1 MVARSSWKGFVRLS
15 LVSIPVQGINAA
27 ARGDGEIHFNQ
38 LHAECHNR
46 IKYQKVCPVHGVVPN
61 DEIVMGYEHSKGE
74 YVVVDSGEIDK
85 LRTAA
90 ESAITIDTFVSPQAI
105 DPRYF
110 EGRTY
115 FLVPDGPM
123 GAKPYAV
130 FLQALEAEKRWAVGE
145 AVLFG
150 REQLVAL
157 RPLDD
162 VLTLE
167 ILHYGSQ
174 LKTPAEVAPGGSRE
188 TVSKSELALAKK
200 LIEAS
205 TSKKFDINQYVDDY
219 EDKLK
224 QMIEAKIE
232 GREIV
237 GPQTEEQA
245 PVINLMDA
253 LRKSVAQVGSRSK
266 RRGAS
271 RSAGTARPA
280 TRHRGGRRK
289 SAG

>member
-1 MVARSSWKGFVRLS
+1 
-15 LVSIPVQGINAA
+15 
-27 ARGDGEIHFNQ
+27 
-38 LHAECHNR
+38 
-46 IKYQKVCPVHGVVPN
+46 VHGVVPN

-74 YVVVDSGEIDK
+74 YVVIDDSEIEK
-85 LRTAA
+85 LRTRA

-130 FLQALEAEKRWAVGE
+130 FLQALEEEKRWAVGE

-157 RPLDD
+157 RPLGD

-167 ILHYGSQ
+167 ILHYASQ
-174 LKTPAEVAPGGSRE
+174 LRKPAEVIPAGSRE
-188 TVSKSELALAKK
+188 TVSKTELALAKK

-205 TSKKFDINQYVDDY
+205 TSKKFDIGQYVDDY

-224 QMIEAKIE
+224 QLIEAKVE

-237 GPQTEEQA
+237 GPQVEEQA

-253 LRKSVAQVGSRSK
+253 LRKSVAQAGGRSK
-266 RRGAS
+266 RRA
-271 RSAGTARPA
+271 APARPA
-280 TRHRGGRRK
+280 VRQRQGRRK